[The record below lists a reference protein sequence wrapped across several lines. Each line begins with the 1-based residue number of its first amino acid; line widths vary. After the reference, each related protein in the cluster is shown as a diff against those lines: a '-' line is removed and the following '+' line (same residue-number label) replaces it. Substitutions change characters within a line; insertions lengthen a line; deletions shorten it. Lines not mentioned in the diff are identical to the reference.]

1 MASKFSVRC
10 FPGMN
15 IEGKLNIGETKFG
28 DKKLTSKQEN
38 IANYYDDQTTKE
50 LVDDEISHTNTRFR
64 NLKEKPLSLM
74 TLFDFHKWPL
84 GSQELLGSFG
94 KYSET
99 KDLVCGH
106 LEHFFLP
113 LRKGGNSCGC
123 ILPKLFVHPL
133 WTNSFIDVDFLV
145 LKHKA

>member
-1 MASKFSVRC
+1 MMASKFSVRC

-38 IANYYDDQTTKE
+38 IANYYDDQTPKE

-113 LRKGGNSCGC
+113 GKREEIPVGVYCLSSLC
-123 ILPKLFVHPL
+123 IPCEQIHL
-133 WTNSFIDVDFLV
+133 
-145 LKHKA
+145 

>member
-1 MASKFSVRC
+1 MMVSKFSVRC

-50 LVDDEISHTNTRFR
+50 IVDDEISHTNTRFR

-113 LRKGGNSCGC
+113 GEREEIPVGVYCLSSLC
-123 ILPKLFVHPL
+123 IPCEQIHL
-133 WTNSFIDVDFLV
+133 
-145 LKHKA
+145 

>member
-50 LVDDEISHTNTRFR
+50 LVDDEICHTNTRFR

-74 TLFDFHKWPL
+74 TLLDFHKWPL

-94 KYSET
+94 KYST
-99 KDLVCGH
+99 
-106 LEHFFLP
+106 
-113 LRKGGNSCGC
+113 
-123 ILPKLFVHPL
+123 
-133 WTNSFIDVDFLV
+133 
-145 LKHKA
+145 